1 MVGIALQRSLSC
13 YGNENGAI
21 VALVLPSTQRLC
33 RTCSRACFASI
44 WLVLRCMILYRCH
57 SALEGTIFLQRDRA
71 VRILSNRVRL
81 LLLGGLAEEV
91 DDKMIHAAFIPF
103 GDITDVNIPI
113 DYETSK
119 HRGFAFLEYELAED
133 AAAAI
138 DNMNESELCG
148 RTIRV
153 NIAKPMKNKEGGS
166 RAVWN
171 SDDWLQKHAANEGV
185 TGNSENDEEQKTNG
199 DVKDEVSLFDCCLA

>member
-1 MVGIALQRSLSC
+1 L
-13 YGNENGAI
+13 
-21 VALVLPSTQRLC
+21 
-33 RTCSRACFASI
+33 
-44 WLVLRCMILYRCH
+44 
-57 SALEGTIFLQRDRA
+57 FL
-71 VRILSNRVRL
+71 I
-81 LLLGGLAEEV
+81 GGLAEEV

-103 GDITDVNIPI
+103 GDILDVNIPI

-148 RTIRV
+148 RTVRV

-171 SDDWLQKHAANEGV
+171 SDEWLQTHAATEGV
-185 TGNSENDEEQKTNG
+185 NKENEDGLDADGKTSG
-199 DVKDEVSLFDCCLA
+199 DTKDNVSLLNYLINML

>member
-1 MVGIALQRSLSC
+1 
-13 YGNENGAI
+13 
-21 VALVLPSTQRLC
+21 
-33 RTCSRACFASI
+33 
-44 WLVLRCMILYRCH
+44 
-57 SALEGTIFLQRDRA
+57 
-71 VRILSNRVRL
+71 
-81 LLLGGLAEEV
+81 
-91 DDKMIHAAFIPF
+91 MIHAAFIPF

-153 NIAKPMKNKEGGS
+153 NVAKPMKNKEGGS
-166 RAVWN
+166 RALWN
-171 SDDWLQKHAANEGV
+171 SDEWLLKHAANEGV
-185 TGNSENDEEQKTNG
+185 SAEEKNGDEENIKDSTN
-199 DVKDEVSLFDCCLA
+199 DKVSISSNFLTVLKLLY